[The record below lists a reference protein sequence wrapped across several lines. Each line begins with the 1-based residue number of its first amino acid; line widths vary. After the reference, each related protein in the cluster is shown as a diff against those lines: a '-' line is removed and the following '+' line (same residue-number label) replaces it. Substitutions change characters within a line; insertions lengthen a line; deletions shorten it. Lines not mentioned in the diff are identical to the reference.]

1 METSQDRDAACVVM
15 FRSEHLLLQGCT
27 LSNSL
32 TNMAERLFRNIHCLM
47 RCPLAEYD
55 YDLFVIGAGSGG
67 VRAARFSAN
76 AGARVAVAEDSF
88 MGGTCV
94 NVGCI
99 PKKLFVYASHFHED
113 FSDAA
118 AYGWT
123 VKPDSFDWRTLVD
136 NKDKEIKRLNGIYE
150 RLLEGSGVTIVDGR
164 ATVVDPHT
172 VEVAGKQ
179 YTAEHILVAA
189 GSWPTDLRY
198 EGGEHVISSNE
209 AFYLDELPKKV
220 IVEGGGYIAV
230 EFAGIFNGLGV
241 DTTLVYRGPLIMR
254 GFDED
259 IRQHLMGEMEK
270 KGITMKLNASFE
282 KVEKTDT
289 GLTVHLSDGTS
300 IEADTVMS
308 AIGRR
313 PKVTGLGLEEVG
325 VKLKEN
331 SAVIVDDYFQT
342 SVPSIY
348 AVGDIIDRYQL
359 TPVALAEGM
368 AVSKTLYR
376 DTPSVVDYEYIPTA
390 VFSQPPIGTVGLM
403 EDEAREKYGDILLFK
418 STFRTLKNTLT
429 GSDEQTFMKMI
440 VDKASDKVVGIH
452 MVGPDAGE
460 MIQGFAVALK
470 AGATKALFDSTIGIH
485 PTSAE
490 EFVTMREPVAD
501 ASE

>member
-1 METSQDRDAACVVM
+1 V
-15 FRSEHLLLQGCT
+15 
-27 LSNSL
+27 
-32 TNMAERLFRNIHCLM
+32 
-47 RCPLAEYD
+47 AEYD

-76 AGARVAVAEDSF
+76 AGGRVAVAEDTF

-113 FSDAA
+113 FQDAA

-123 VKPDSFDWRTLVD
+123 VKPDSFNWRTLVE

-150 RLLEGSGVTIVDGR
+150 RLLEGSGVDIVHGR

-172 VEVAGKQ
+172 VEVAGKH
-179 YTAEHILVAA
+179 YTAENILVAA
-189 GSWPTDLRY
+189 GSWPTDLGY
-198 EGGEHVISSNE
+198 EGGEHVITSNE
-209 AFYLDELPKKV
+209 AFYLDALPKKV

-259 IRQHLMGEMEK
+259 IREHLQGEMEK
-270 KGITMKLNASFE
+270 KGIKIKLNTSFE
-282 KVEKTDT
+282 KVEKTDD

-300 IEADTVMS
+300 LEADTVMS

-325 VKLKEN
+325 VELKEN
-331 SAVIVDDYFQT
+331 GAVVVDDYFRT
-342 SVPSIY
+342 TVPSIF

-368 AVSKTLYR
+368 AVSKTLFR
-376 DTPSVVDYEYIPTA
+376 DTPSKVDYEYIPTA
-390 VFSQPPIGTVGLM
+390 VFSQPPVGTVGLM
-403 EDEAREKYGDILLFK
+403 EYEAREKYGDVLIFK
-418 STFRTLKNTLT
+418 SSFRTLKHTLT

-440 VDKASDKVVGIH
+440 VDKASDRVVGLH

-460 MIQGFAVALK
+460 MTQGFAVALK
-470 AGATKALFDSTIGIH
+470 AGATKAVFDSTIGIH

-490 EFVTMREPVAD
+490 EFVTMREPVPEEA
-501 ASE
+501 AKAAE

>member
-1 METSQDRDAACVVM
+1 M
-15 FRSEHLLLQGCT
+15 
-27 LSNSL
+27 
-32 TNMAERLFRNIHCLM
+32 
-47 RCPLAEYD
+47 AEYD
-55 YDLFVIGAGSGG
+55 YNLFVIGAGSGG
-67 VRAARFSAN
+67 VRASRFSATN
-76 AGARVAVAEDSF
+76 GARVAVAEDQF

-113 FSDAA
+113 FADAA

-136 NKDKEIKRLNGIYE
+136 NKDKEITRLNGIY
-150 RLLEGSGVTIVDGR
+150 RRMLEGAGVTIVDGR

-172 VEVAGKQ
+172 VAVAGKN

-189 GSWPTDLRY
+189 GSWPNDLRY
-198 EGGEHVISSNE
+198 EGGEHVITSNE
-209 AFYLDELPKKV
+209 AFFLDKLPKKV
-220 IVEGGGYIAV
+220 VIEGGGYIAV

-241 DTTLVYRGPLIMR
+241 DTTLSYRGSLIMR

-259 IRQHLMGEMEK
+259 IRQHLQGEMEK
-270 KGITMKLNASFE
+270 KGIKLKLNASFE
-282 KVEKTDT
+282 KVEKTDA
-289 GLTVHLSDGTS
+289 GLTVHLDDGTTL
-300 IEADTVMS
+300 EADTVMS

-313 PKVTGLGLEEVG
+313 PNVNGLGLEEAG
-325 VKLKEN
+325 VALKDN
-331 SAVIVDDYFQT
+331 GAVIVDDYFQT
-342 SVPSIY
+342 NVKSIY
-348 AVGDIIDRYQL
+348 AIGDIIDRYQL

-368 AVSKTLYR
+368 AVYKTLFR
-376 DTPSVVDYEYIPTA
+376 DEPSAVDYEYIPTA

-403 EDEAREKYGDILLFK
+403 EDEAREKYGDVSIFK

-452 MVGPDAGE
+452 MVGTDAGE
-460 MIQGFAVALK
+460 MTQGFAVAMK
-470 AGATKALFDSTIGIH
+470 AGATKAVFDSTIGIH

-490 EFVTMREPVAD
+490 EFVTMREPLAD
-501 ASE
+501 AAE

>member
-1 METSQDRDAACVVM
+1 MVM
-15 FRSEHLLLQGCT
+15 FRSEHLLLRGCT
-27 LSNSL
+27 LSNFL

-47 RCPLAEYD
+47 RCPVAEYD

>member
-1 METSQDRDAACVVM
+1 
-15 FRSEHLLLQGCT
+15 
-27 LSNSL
+27 
-32 TNMAERLFRNIHCLM
+32 
-47 RCPLAEYD
+47 
-55 YDLFVIGAGSGG
+55 
-67 VRAARFSAN
+67 
-76 AGARVAVAEDSF
+76 

-99 PKKLFVYASHFHED
+99 PKKLFVYASHFHQD

-118 AYGWT
+118 AYGWS
-123 VKPDSFDWRTLVD
+123 VKPDSFDWRILVD
-136 NKDKEIKRLNGIYE
+136 NKDNEIKRLNGIYE

-164 ATVVDPHT
+164 ASVLDPHT
-172 VEVAGKQ
+172 VEVAGQ
-179 YTAEHILVAA
+179 HYTAGHILVAA

-241 DTTLVYRGPLIMR
+241 DTTLVYRGPLILR
-254 GFDED
+254 GFDKD
-259 IRQHLMGEMEK
+259 IRQHLLGEMEK
-270 KGITMKLNASFE
+270 KGITIKLNSSFE

-289 GLTVHLSDGTS
+289 GLTVRLSDGTS
-300 IEADTVMS
+300 LEADTVMS

-325 VKLKEN
+325 VKMKEN
-331 SAVIVDDYFQT
+331 GAVIVDDYFRT

-390 VFSQPPIGTVGLM
+390 VFSQPPIGTVGLT
-403 EDEAREKYGDILLFK
+403 EDEARERYGDILLFK
-418 STFRTLKNTLT
+418 STFRTLKDTLT

-440 VDKASDKVVGIH
+440 VDKESDKVVGIH
-452 MVGPDAGE
+452 MVGSDAGE

-470 AGATKALFDSTIGIH
+470 AGATKAVFDSTIGIH

-490 EFVTMREPVAD
+490 EFVTMREPAAD
-501 ASE
+501 AVE

>member
-1 METSQDRDAACVVM
+1 V
-15 FRSEHLLLQGCT
+15 
-27 LSNSL
+27 
-32 TNMAERLFRNIHCLM
+32 
-47 RCPLAEYD
+47 AEYD

-99 PKKLFVYASHFHED
+99 PKKLFVYASHFHEG

-123 VKPDSFDWRTLVD
+123 VKPGSFDWRTLVD

-179 YTAEHILVAA
+179 YTAEHVLVAA

-331 SAVIVDDYFQT
+331 GAVIVDDYFQT

-440 VDKASDKVVGIH
+440 VDKANDKVVGIH

-470 AGATKALFDSTIGIH
+470 AGATKAVFDSTIGIH

-501 ASE
+501 AAE

>member
-1 METSQDRDAACVVM
+1 V
-15 FRSEHLLLQGCT
+15 
-27 LSNSL
+27 
-32 TNMAERLFRNIHCLM
+32 
-47 RCPLAEYD
+47 AEYD

-67 VRAARFSAN
+67 VRASRFSAAN
-76 AGARVAVAEDSF
+76 GARVAVAEDQF

-113 FSDAA
+113 FADAA

-136 NKDKEIKRLNGIYE
+136 NKDKEITRLNGIY
-150 RLLEGSGVTIVDGR
+150 RRMLEGAGVTIVDGR

-172 VEVAGKQ
+172 VAVAGKN

-189 GSWPTDLRY
+189 GSWPNDSRY
-198 EGGEHVISSNE
+198 EGGEYVITSND
-209 AFYLDELPKKV
+209 AFFLDQLPKKLV
-220 IVEGGGYIAV
+220 IEGGGYIAV

-241 DTTLVYRGPLIMR
+241 DTTLSYRGSLIMR
-254 GFDED
+254 GFDDD
-259 IRQHLMGEMEK
+259 IRQHLQGEMEK
-270 KGITMKLNASFE
+270 KGIKLKLNASFE
-282 KVEKTDT
+282 KVEKTDA
-289 GLTVHLSDGTS
+289 GLTVHLDDGTTL
-300 IEADTVMS
+300 EADTVMS

-313 PKVTGLGLEEVG
+313 PNVNGLGLEEAG
-325 VKLKEN
+325 VALKDN
-331 SAVIVDDYFQT
+331 GAVIVDDYFQT
-342 SVPSIY
+342 NVKSIY
-348 AVGDIIDRYQL
+348 AIGDIIDRYQL

-368 AVSKTLYR
+368 AVYKTLFR
-376 DTPSVVDYEYIPTA
+376 DEPSAVDYEYIPTA

-403 EDEAREKYGDILLFK
+403 EDEAREKYGDVSIFK

-452 MVGPDAGE
+452 MVGTDAGE
-460 MIQGFAVALK
+460 MMQGFAVAMK
-470 AGATKALFDSTIGIH
+470 AGATKAVFDSTIGIH

-501 ASE
+501 AAE

>member
-1 METSQDRDAACVVM
+1 M
-15 FRSEHLLLQGCT
+15 
-27 LSNSL
+27 
-32 TNMAERLFRNIHCLM
+32 
-47 RCPLAEYD
+47 AEYD

-67 VRAARFSAN
+67 VRASRFSATN
-76 AGARVAVAEDSF
+76 GARVAVAEDQF

-113 FSDAA
+113 FADAA

-136 NKDKEIKRLNGIYE
+136 NKDKEITRLNGIY
-150 RLLEGSGVTIVDGR
+150 RRMLEGAGVTIVDGR

-172 VEVAGKQ
+172 VAVAGKN

-189 GSWPTDLRY
+189 GSWPNDLRY
-198 EGGEHVISSNE
+198 EGGEHVITSNE
-209 AFYLDELPKKV
+209 AFFLDKLPKKV
-220 IVEGGGYIAV
+220 VIEGGGYIAV

-241 DTTLVYRGPLIMR
+241 DTTLSYRGSLIMR

-259 IRQHLMGEMEK
+259 IRQHLQGEMEK
-270 KGITMKLNASFE
+270 KGIKLKLNASFE
-282 KVEKTDT
+282 KVEKTDA
-289 GLTVHLSDGTS
+289 GLTVHLDDGTTL
-300 IEADTVMS
+300 EADTVMS

-313 PKVTGLGLEEVG
+313 PNVNGLGLEEAG
-325 VKLKEN
+325 VALKDN
-331 SAVIVDDYFQT
+331 GAVIVDDYFQT
-342 SVPSIY
+342 NVKSIY
-348 AVGDIIDRYQL
+348 AIGDIIDRYQL

-368 AVSKTLYR
+368 AVYKTLFC
-376 DTPSVVDYEYIPTA
+376 DEPSAVDYEYIPTA

-403 EDEAREKYGDILLFK
+403 EDEAREKYGDVSIFK

-452 MVGPDAGE
+452 MVGTDAGE
-460 MIQGFAVALK
+460 MTQGFTVAMK
-470 AGATKALFDSTIGIH
+470 AGATKAVFDSTIGIH

-490 EFVTMREPVAD
+490 EFVTMREPLAD
-501 ASE
+501 AAE

>member
-1 METSQDRDAACVVM
+1 M
-15 FRSEHLLLQGCT
+15 
-27 LSNSL
+27 
-32 TNMAERLFRNIHCLM
+32 
-47 RCPLAEYD
+47 AEYD

-67 VRAARFSAN
+67 VRASRFSATN
-76 AGARVAVAEDSF
+76 GARVAVAEDQF

-113 FSDAA
+113 FADAA

-136 NKDKEIKRLNGIYE
+136 NKDKEITRLNGIY
-150 RLLEGSGVTIVDGR
+150 RRMLEGAGVTIVDGR

-172 VEVAGKQ
+172 VAVAGKN

-189 GSWPTDLRY
+189 GSWPNDLRY
-198 EGGEHVISSNE
+198 EGGEHVITSNE
-209 AFYLDELPKKV
+209 AFFLDKLPKKV
-220 IVEGGGYIAV
+220 VIEGGGYIAV

-241 DTTLVYRGPLIMR
+241 DTTLSYRGSLIMR

-259 IRQHLMGEMEK
+259 IRQHLQGEMEK
-270 KGITMKLNASFE
+270 KGIKLKLNASFE
-282 KVEKTDT
+282 KVKKTDA
-289 GLTVHLSDGTS
+289 GLTVYLDDGTTL
-300 IEADTVMS
+300 EADTVMS

-313 PKVTGLGLEEVG
+313 PNVNGLGLEEAG
-325 VKLKEN
+325 VALKDN
-331 SAVIVDDYFQT
+331 GAVIVDDYFQT
-342 SVPSIY
+342 NVKSIY
-348 AVGDIIDRYQL
+348 AIGDIIDRYQL

-368 AVSKTLYR
+368 AVYKTLFR
-376 DTPSVVDYEYIPTA
+376 DEPSAVDYEYIPTA

-403 EDEAREKYGDILLFK
+403 EDEAREKYGDVSIFK

-452 MVGPDAGE
+452 MVGTDAGE
-460 MIQGFAVALK
+460 MTQGFAVAMK
-470 AGATKALFDSTIGIH
+470 AGATKAVFDSTIGIH

-490 EFVTMREPVAD
+490 EFVTMREVKRSYARE
-501 ASE
+501 AAE